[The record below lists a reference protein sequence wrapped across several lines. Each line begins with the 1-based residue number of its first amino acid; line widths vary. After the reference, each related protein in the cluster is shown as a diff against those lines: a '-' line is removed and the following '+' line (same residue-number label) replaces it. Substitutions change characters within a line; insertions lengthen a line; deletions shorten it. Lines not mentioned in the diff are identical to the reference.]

1 MLINNTGKV
10 VEFMVGGKIIIFQPG
25 ESRILEGFEAYM
37 ALKTIN
43 TGLEEA
49 NVKVKAEP
57 KKEEK
62 PQPEKRSL
70 EDMKWNELRNMRDED
85 DNPYWVIG
93 MDREE
98 LIETIKEK
106 RGF

>member
-1 MLINNTGKV
+1 
-10 VEFMVGGKIIIFQPG
+10 
-25 ESRILEGFEAYM
+25 
-37 ALKTIN
+37 
-43 TGLEEA
+43 
-49 NVKVKAEP
+49 
-57 KKEEK
+57 
-62 PQPEKRSL
+62 
-70 EDMKWNELRNMRDED
+70 MKWNELRNMRDED